1 MRTKSNG
8 KSRKVKKPS
17 LSKSKST
24 EIFLKA
30 YGSLIKSP
38 VMRKQT
44 ISFIKAVDGKKIRN
58 TSGV

>member
-1 MRTKSNG
+1 MKIRSNG
-8 KSRKVKKPS
+8 KLKKIS
-17 LSKSKST
+17 CLRANSKST
-24 EIFLKA
+24 IIIKA
-30 YGSLIKSP
+30 CEKLIRDP